1 MNVLFITLGCKVNQI
16 ETEAMRE
23 LFLENG
29 FTAEKERKADVIIVN
44 SCTVTG
50 ESDKK
55 TKKLLSSAKA
65 KNPDALIVLT
75 GCLPQAFP
83 EKAEL
88 FGADIITGTK
98 NRLKVLELI
107 KKALKEKGKIVS
119 IEKHLPRESFE
130 NMKVSSFEG
139 HTRAFMKIQ
148 DGCDR
153 FCSYCIIPYARGHL
167 RSKSLDDITADAAAL
182 SENGYSEIT
191 LTGIN
196 LSYYGAGEDISL
208 SDAVKAAAAPEKI
221 HRIRLGSL
229 QPDLIDE
236 KMIEEFKKIDKFCPQ
251 FHLSLQSG
259 SSSVLKRMRRPYSA
273 SDFEKTVN
281 LLRKTFPDAMIT
293 TDIIVGFPGETDE
306 EFKET
311 IEFVKKIGFLK
322 VHVFPYSK
330 REGTPA
336 AEMEDQIPTAIKN
349 ERKREL
355 ISVCESLR
363 DKVMRSATGKTA
375 KVLIETR
382 KLGGKSEG
390 YTENYIPVLLSGKYK
405 AGDILKIKICGV
417 ENGYAL
423 GEEI

>member
-148 DGCDR
+148 DG
-153 FCSYCIIPYARGHL
+153 
-167 RSKSLDDITADAAAL
+167 
-182 SENGYSEIT
+182 
-191 LTGIN
+191 
-196 LSYYGAGEDISL
+196 
-208 SDAVKAAAAPEKI
+208 
-221 HRIRLGSL
+221 
-229 QPDLIDE
+229 
-236 KMIEEFKKIDKFCPQ
+236 
-251 FHLSLQSG
+251 
-259 SSSVLKRMRRPYSA
+259 
-273 SDFEKTVN
+273 
-281 LLRKTFPDAMIT
+281 
-293 TDIIVGFPGETDE
+293 
-306 EFKET
+306 
-311 IEFVKKIGFLK
+311 
-322 VHVFPYSK
+322 
-330 REGTPA
+330 
-336 AEMEDQIPTAIKN
+336 
-349 ERKREL
+349 
-355 ISVCESLR
+355 
-363 DKVMRSATGKTA
+363 
-375 KVLIETR
+375 
-382 KLGGKSEG
+382 
-390 YTENYIPVLLSGKYK
+390 
-405 AGDILKIKICGV
+405 
-417 ENGYAL
+417 
-423 GEEI
+423 